1 MNKKKI
7 TEKNMEKL
15 KELLK
20 IMDEDNLNQIAQLI
34 YKMINLYEDEIN
46 SKELEICNVKLIQ
59 SLIQM
64 DEKFKK
70 VYKTFKFLHSFIQNS
85 LKEKKNGN
93 KIIIN
98 FYDLVQKE
106 IYLDLKLMINEI
118 VLYIFRSIFDESVR
132 KKEPQ
137 YRKKKEQTTKDIIV
151 DYKEIEE
158 ILNDSFIYSNLFYL
172 EYKNRNILQSYNKTG
187 KEI

>member
-1 MNKKKI
+1 
-7 TEKNMEKL
+7 MEKL

-20 IMDEDNLNQIAQLI
+20 NMEEDRKKYVELDLFNSKVKPENIKKVNEIMDNLNQIAQLI

-46 SKELEICNVKLIQ
+46 SKEIEIYNVKLIQ

-70 VYKTFKFLHSFIQNS
+70 VNKKFKFLHPFIQNN

-98 FYDLVQKE
+98 YYDLVQKE
-106 IYLDLKLMINEI
+106 IYLDLKLMVNEI
-118 VLYIFRSIFDESVR
+118 VLYIFRVIFNEDIGI
-132 KKEPQ
+132 KEQ
-137 YRKKKEQTTKDIIV
+137 YNRKKKRGNYQ
-151 DYKEIEE
+151 
-158 ILNDSFIYSNLFYL
+158 
-172 EYKNRNILQSYNKTG
+172 RYNYG
-187 KEI
+187 L